1 MDKLDF
7 KKRKSKYAQR
17 HDLIELRD
25 QRALLSFRRMFKM
38 SVMGMGGG
46 RGVATN
52 RGRSPYV
59 QPQTIF
65 YTIYVI
71 TVDPWYNE
79 PLYNEDLGITDD
91 FLYPSNSKATSI

>member
-46 RGVATN
+46 GEGWLLIGGGPRMCNPKPFFIPFT
-52 RGRSPYV
+52 
-59 QPQTIF
+59 
-65 YTIYVI
+65 
-71 TVDPWYNE
+71 
-79 PLYNEDLGITDD
+79 
-91 FLYPSNSKATSI
+91 

>member
-46 RGVATN
+46 ERG
-52 RGRSPYV
+52 GY
-59 QPQTIF
+59 
-65 YTIYVI
+65 
-71 TVDPWYNE
+71 
-79 PLYNEDLGITDD
+79 
-91 FLYPSNSKATSI
+91 